1 MKIFNQ
7 IIISEACDFITIDKF
22 LDKWN
27 WDFKLL
33 NSVSFYRSEL
43 SEAFENFWWSFVQS
57 LGVCLRNADHINAEK
72 LINTFQDY
80 VVEYAFQFIKSDKT
94 KNA

>member
-27 WDFKLL
+27 WDVKLL

-43 SEAFENFWWSFVQS
+43 SEAFENFGWSFVKS

-80 VVEYAFQFIKSDKT
+80 VVEYAFQFIESDK